1 MRAAHPLLTL
11 VLLVLAC
18 VAHAQSAPGTGK
30 ETKTPPS
37 AAASPDTSEP
47 AKPADGK
54 DNTTEPGTKGAGETK
69 PTDSPDA
76 APPPTDGKPAESG
89 AAAEAAPT
97 PAVDIGLIGRE
108 GELVPQLPRLLG
120 EEEVT
125 WLEAEG
131 QRFFVFKRA
140 PKPDKTVRGTLVIVP
155 PPQAFIDQR
164 PVTRALRDDPPAGGY
179 HTFALQPA
187 LAKDAVPMAKE
198 ANGTAEKALSDK
210 PTEADPTKPADGGSA
225 PSEAPSADQP
235 EGARARALCP
245 RLKATIAAA
254 GLVEPRS
261 VALVAEQQHIPV
273 VLGCFADG
281 LPPEVHAFVAIGGW
295 QGEWP
300 KLTVP
305 SLEFLPVLD
314 PVARRE
320 AARRARTPPPA
331 GAAPRKQVEIDGRL
345 DDAALEIARRLR
357 GWLDRL
363 PAPTAPEAGKP
374 KTVSG

>member
-1 MRAAHPLLTL
+1 MCAARPLLTL
-11 VLLVLAC
+11 FILGLAPTL
-18 VAHAQSAPGTGK
+18 HAQSAGPAGQDAG
-30 ETKTPPS
+30 TPP
-37 AAASPDTSEP
+37 AADASTATPDL
-47 AKPADGK
+47 AKPVDGQGGK
-54 DNTTEPGTKGAGETK
+54 MEPGTKGSGDAKAG
-69 PTDSPDA
+69 DSSQPGM
-76 APPPTDGKPAESG
+76 APPDGKPAEPG
-89 AAAEAAPT
+89 VDGDAKPT
-97 PAVDIGLIGRE
+97 PAVDTGLLGRE
-108 GELVPQLPRLLG
+108 GELLPQLPRLVG

-131 QRFFVFKRA
+131 KRFFVFKRA
-140 PKPDKTVRGTLVIVP
+140 PKPGKTVRGALVLVP
-155 PPQAFIDQR
+155 APQAYIDQR
-164 PVTRALRDDPPAGGY
+164 PVTRALREDPLAGGY
-179 HTFALQPA
+179 HTFALQPS
-187 LAKDAVPMAKE
+187 LAVGAGPGAAVGGKVEKTVAEPDEGNSAGESPAAPDPAAQPAPAAARDE
-198 ANGTAEKALSDK
+198 AQASDLC
-210 PTEADPTKPADGGSA
+210 
-225 PSEAPSADQP
+225 
-235 EGARARALCP
+235 ARLG
-245 RLKATIAAA
+245 ATIAAA
-254 GLVEPRS
+254 AALEPRS

-273 VLGCFADG
+273 VLACFADG
-281 LPPEVHAFVAIGGW
+281 LPPEVQAFVAIGGW